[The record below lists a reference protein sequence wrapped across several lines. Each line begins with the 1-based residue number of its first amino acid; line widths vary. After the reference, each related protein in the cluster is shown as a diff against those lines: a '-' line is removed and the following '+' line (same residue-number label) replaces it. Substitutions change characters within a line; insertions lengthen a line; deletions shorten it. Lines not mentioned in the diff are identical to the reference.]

1 MQHEYRDRIYIRK
14 DVILKLY
21 EHGELTQTKLLSY
34 CGLNI
39 VKHKRIIDDMEEKEF
54 ITKTVEPWGNKTI
67 AKYKVT
73 EKGRE
78 FCRKILEPYE
88 EMFPRIE
95 KGRVDNNVS

>member
-14 DVILKLY
+14 DIILKLY
-21 EHGELTQTKLLSY
+21 EYGELTQTKLLSY

-39 VKHKRIIDDMEEKEF
+39 VKHRLILDDMEKKGF
-54 ITKTVEPWGNKTI
+54 ISKTMEPWGNKTI

-78 FCRKILEPYE
+78 FCRRILEPYE
-88 EMFPRIE
+88 EMFPRTE
-95 KGRVDNNVS
+95 KGQVDNNVS